1 MQMTQQCAHCTAE
14 TRCSRRDFSE
24 QAWSVLLSWKEVNKS
39 SVDQPLCGDC
49 YDELR
54 EILIDRAD
62 EMALA
67 LKKPIVHHDEETYT
81 APANLKKKA
90 VAAAP
95 VEAKKKMPIA
105 ASKKAAPAKK
115 TKRPKRVA

>member
-1 MQMTQQCAHCTAE
+1 MQATQQCAHCTTE

-24 QAWSVLLSWKEVNKS
+24 QAWSVLLAWKEVNKS
-39 SVDQPLCGDC
+39 SIDQPLCGDC

-62 EMALA
+62 ELAQAISNPIALRNNA
-67 LKKPIVHHDEETYT
+67 EDAPKKRMS
-81 APANLKKKA
+81 APA
-90 VAAAP
+90 
-95 VEAKKKMPIA
+95 EAKKKLPIA
-105 ASKKAAPAKK
+105 GKKVAAAKK